1 MIRKFNHIHFV
12 GIGGIGMSGIAEV
25 LLNMNYQISGSDL
38 VKSKLTHRLQELG
51 VKIYKGH
58 DPCHISGA
66 DVVVYSSAVKSD
78 NVELQEA
85 KRRQIPVIPRAEM
98 LAELMRMKFSI
109 AIAGA
114 HGKTSTTAMVA
125 MVLDEA
131 GLDPTFV
138 IGGRLKVPSRHARL
152 GQGEILV
159 AEVDESDRT
168 FLKISPTMAVVTSI
182 DREHLDH
189 YRDLEDIKDAFVD
202 FVNKVPFYGT
212 VILCLDQ
219 PNIQSI
225 IPRIERRI
233 ITYGFCS
240 QADLV
245 ATELRMEG
253 FSSDFE
259 LTFRGDKLGQIKLNM
274 PGEHNVL
281 NSLAVIGVALDLDI
295 DFPTIRK
302 ALKEFQGT
310 ERRLQ
315 LKGTL
320 NDIMVIDDYG
330 HHPTE
335 IQVTLNTLKTSWNRR
350 TVVVF
355 QPHRYSRTKH
365 LLQEFARS
373 FYQADLLVVTE
384 IYPAGEDPIEGIN
397 GKLVAQ
403 VIKDFGHKRVVFI
416 KDLMDIPSY
425 LKEVVQSGDTLLTLG
440 AGNIWKVGEEFLQL
454 VKTNSKR

>member
-25 LLNMNYQISGSDL
+25 LFNMNYHISGSDL
-38 VKSKLTHRLQELG
+38 VESRLTRRLQKLG
-51 VKIYKGH
+51 VKIYQGH
-58 DPCHISGA
+58 DPTYISGA
-66 DVVVYSSAVKSD
+66 DVVVYSSAVRND
-78 NVELQEA
+78 NAELQEA
-85 KRRQIPVIPRAEM
+85 RRRKIPVIPRAEM

-138 IGGRLKVPSRHARL
+138 VGGRLMVPGRHARL

-189 YRDLEDIKDAFVD
+189 YRDLGDIKEAFID
-202 FVNKVPFYGT
+202 FVNKIPFYGT

-225 IPRIERRI
+225 IPKIERRI

-245 ATELRMEG
+245 ATELKMEG
-253 FSSDFE
+253 FHTDFE
-259 LTFRGDKLGQIKLNM
+259 VLFKGDRLGQIRLNL

-281 NSLAVIGVALDLDI
+281 NSLAVIGVALDLDV
-295 DFPTIRK
+295 DFPIISK

-315 LKGTL
+315 LKGTV
-320 NDIMVIDDYG
+320 NHIMVMDDYG

-335 IQVTLNTLKTSWNRR
+335 IQVTLNTLKSCWNRR

-373 FYQADLLVVTE
+373 FYQADILVVTE
-384 IYPAGEDPIEGIN
+384 IYPAGEDPIEGVSGEI
-397 GKLVAQ
+397 VAQ
-403 VIKDFGHKRVVFI
+403 VIKNFGHKSVIFI
-416 KDLMDIPSY
+416 KELKDIPGY
-425 LKEVVQSGDTLLTLG
+425 LREVVQPGDTLLTLG
-440 AGNIWKVGEEFLQL
+440 AGDVYKVGEDFLQL
-454 VKTNSKR
+454 MKTS